1 MHLGRAEMVL
11 GNPPQILHATLPA
24 TTGSFFMP
32 VHTEF
37 IRRFLARWETRQLV
51 AYTSPPISRMSGKL
65 KKSLVI
71 SI

>member
-1 MHLGRAEMVL
+1 
-11 GNPPQILHATLPA
+11 
-24 TTGSFFMP
+24 MP